1 MSNDQWQLVEK
12 IFDQALEQPPGERSA
27 FLDDAC
33 GDSLEIRRE
42 VEDLLSHHGIA
53 DDRGFLNTDGGISA
67 PLDAF
72 SSSEDHYVGTDLG
85 SYRIQRRLGH
95 GGMGNVY
102 LAVRNTDFRQQVAIK
117 LLRRGMDTESILQRF
132 RNEIQVLA
140 AVSKHENIAALQ
152 DAGTT
157 DDGLPY
163 FVMEY
168 VEGEPLDAYCDHHR
182 LTVEERI
189 ALFRQVCAAVHFAH
203 QHMIIHRDLK
213 MSNILVRSDGVPKLI
228 DFGIA
233 KLTTPELGTGTMTP
247 TNPEERF
254 ITLEYASPEQARGD
268 SLTAASDVY
277 ALGIILHELLTG
289 GRPYNLSTDSAAD
302 RLSVICDFE
311 PAPPSTTARQKDG
324 GDGSAEIFT
333 ARRTTAKRLQS
344 RLSGDLDN
352 IVLKS
357 LRKEPQRRYGT
368 AEAFADDL
376 GRYLDGSPVE
386 ARPIG
391 AAEQGL
397 RWCRRNPA
405 PAALLV
411 AVLLVFSGGVWHL
424 SQLSDDLMRTMAI
437 DGAALESKTLEIVQ
451 DFYTKAIVAK
461 VPEEVPVSHLYA
473 AIEGA
478 IPVPATFTI
487 DLGEHIRKSKITN
500 MSARMYSDL
509 PFKGR
514 DGGGPEDAFQATA
527 LTVLKKDPSQP
538 FYRFETYEGRPSLR
552 YASARVMKQACVDC
566 HNSHPSSPRLDWKVG
581 EVRGVLEIV
590 RPLDADIGRI
600 RQRLSNTFFYMLGVA
615 IALVG
620 LALFFLHSGRKKSGA
635 A

>member
-33 GDSLEIRRE
+33 GGSPEIRRE
-42 VEDLLSHHGIA
+42 VEELLSHHGIA
-53 DDRGFLNTDGGISA
+53 DDREFLNTDGGISA
-67 PLDAF
+67 PPDAF
-72 SSSEDHYVGTDLG
+72 SAPEDPYIGTDLG

-140 AVSKHENIAALQ
+140 AVSKHENIAGLQ

-182 LTVEERI
+182 LTVDERI

-289 GRPYNLSTDSAAD
+289 GRPYNLSADSAAD

-311 PAPPSTTARQKDG
+311 PTPPSTTARQKED
-324 GDGSAEIFT
+324 GDGSAEIFA
-333 ARRTTAKRLQS
+333 ARRTTVKRLQS

-368 AEAFADDL
+368 AESFADDL

-391 AAEQGL
+391 ATEHIL

-411 AVLLVFSGGVWHL
+411 TVLLVFSGGVWHL
-424 SQLSDDLMRTMAI
+424 SRLSDDLMRTMAI

-527 LTVLKKDPSQP
+527 LTVLKKDVDI
-538 FYRFETYEGRPSLR
+538 
-552 YASARVMKQACVDC
+552 ASGGNAG
-566 HNSHPSSPRLDWKVG
+566 P
-581 EVRGVLEIV
+581 
-590 RPLDADIGRI
+590 
-600 RQRLSNTFFYMLGVA
+600 
-615 IALVG
+615 
-620 LALFFLHSGRKKSGA
+620 
-635 A
+635 